1 MENYYCNF
9 STNAFNKYY
18 IMRKQTKSELRKI
31 SKNLDY
37 FFNLATDEEIKQGKK
52 WYKLANQFCIDTANE
67 YNTTPLIVASVVSAL
82 SPRNKWKQNLIDAKK
97 VFKAIEEGKEA
108 EDIKV
113 CTFHKNKFKAFE
125 LAKGNIFITEDSQK
139 TFNFVRNIA
148 HLDPTAVTIDIWH
161 IRASLKQFKSIG
173 SAKIGKLAYKQIKA
187 LTIKKAQKLGL
198 TGFEYQAILWLS
210 VQNNINNLK

>member
-1 MENYYCNF
+1 MKKQ
-9 STNAFNKYY
+9 SKY
-18 IMRKQTKSELRKI
+18 ELRKI

-37 FFNLATDEEIKQGKK
+37 FFNLATPEDIKEGRQ
-52 WYKLANQFCIDTANE
+52 WYKLANKFCVDVAKE
-67 YNTTPLIVASVVSAL
+67 YKTTPLQVASVVSAL
-82 SPRNKWKQNLIDAKK
+82 SPRNKWQQNLKDTIK
-97 VFKAIEEGKEA
+97 VFKAIEDGKSP

-125 LAKGNIFITEDSQK
+125 LAKGKIYISEESPK

-148 HLDPTAVTIDIWH
+148 HLDPTSLTIDIWH

-173 SAKIGKLAYKQIKA
+173 NAQIGKLAYNQIKA

-198 TGFEYQAILWLS
+198 KGFEYQAILWLS
-210 VQNNINNLK
+210 AQNNINKLK

>member
-1 MENYYCNF
+1 M
-9 STNAFNKYY
+9 
-18 IMRKQTKSELRKI
+18 KQRTKTELKKI
-31 SKNLDY
+31 SRNLDY
-37 FFNLATDEEIKQGKK
+37 FFNLATPEEIKQGRN
-52 WYKLANQFCIDTANE
+52 WYRLANQFCIDTAKE
-67 YNTTPLIVASVVSAL
+67 YKTTPLQVASVVSAL
-82 SPRNKWKQNLIDAKK
+82 SPRNRWEQNLIDAKK
-97 VFKAIEEGKEA
+97 VFEAIKNGKSP

-125 LAKGNIFITEDSQK
+125 LAKGNIFITEDSPK

-148 HLDPTAVTIDIWH
+148 HLDQSALTIDIWH
-161 IRASLKQFKSIG
+161 IRASLKQFKNIG
-173 SAKIGKLAYKQIKA
+173 SAQIGKLAYKQIKA

>member
-31 SKNLDY
+31 SKNLDC

-67 YNTTPLIVASVVSAL
+67 YKTTPLHVASVVSAL
-82 SPRNKWKQNLIDAKK
+82 SPRNRWSQNLVDAKK
-97 VFKAIEEGKEA
+97 VFKAISEGKEA
-108 EDIKV
+108 EQIKV

-125 LAKGNIFITEDSQK
+125 LAKGNIFITEDSPK

-161 IRASLKQFKSIG
+161 IRACLKQFKSIG
-173 SAKIGKLAYKQIKA
+173 SAQIGKVAYKQIKA

-198 TGFEYQAILWLS
+198 TGYEYQAIIWLS
-210 VQNNINNLK
+210 TQNNINNLK